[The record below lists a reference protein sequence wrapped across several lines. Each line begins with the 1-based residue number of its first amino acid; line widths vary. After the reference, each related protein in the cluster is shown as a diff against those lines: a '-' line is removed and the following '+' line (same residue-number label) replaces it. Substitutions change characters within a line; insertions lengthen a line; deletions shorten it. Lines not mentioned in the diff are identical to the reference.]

1 MRRMEACAW
10 VDRRHL
16 RASPDQAIDAVGDP
30 LIFCFLRRRVPQA
43 QGKKA
48 DPLRELPPRS
58 AGLSITIGHVRTL
71 HPWIAKS
78 WVLIRGLS
86 GRSRSLPARKLCNDA
101 PTAERILLD
110 GARVSK
116 SLVSFSRRALL
127 YPNAIATLRAM
138 YGRNSSIRTKLVM
151 LVSRSSRADKSG
163 VLSKL
168 KPPTR
173 PVNRRINPE
182 R

>member
-1 MRRMEACAW
+1 
-10 VDRRHL
+10 
-16 RASPDQAIDAVGDP
+16 
-30 LIFCFLRRRVPQA
+30 
-43 QGKKA
+43 
-48 DPLRELPPRS
+48 
-58 AGLSITIGHVRTL
+58 LSITIGHVRTL

-127 YPNAIATLRAM
+127 YPKAIATLRAM
-138 YGRNSSIRTKLVM
+138 YGRNSSIRTKLVLLADP
-151 LVSRSSRADKSG
+151 LVTINREYCLDSNQQPVSDSSEYSGTARPELRA
-163 VLSKL
+163 
-168 KPPTR
+168 
-173 PVNRRINPE
+173 
-182 R
+182 